1 MSDPTRKSPRRPTRR
16 SLALAV
22 IPIIVGTV
30 AVALPTSAA
39 NTEAAAAPPAAG
51 PPWDGTPISPGLG
64 PTYGEEWCAPT
75 EGEYVDEW
83 QGPPLALMP
92 YAAVGCTLDKIRQE
106 AAAAGVPRRLRVQ
119 EVGSSTVND
128 RPIYGVVVD
137 ARETPA
143 QRLASDHW
151 QRIRRLALTDPERAG
166 DLIGRW
172 GDTTKVPIYV
182 QGNIHGD
189 EVEGTDAL
197 MQIIRDLATTPRGT
211 HPDVDFVLDNLILV
225 FVPTLNP
232 DGRVAGIRRNGNNF
246 DMNRDFFTQSQ
257 DEVKA
262 SVSVMRDWL
271 PVSML
276 DLHGY
281 YNPTEVDG
289 QTKPHNPGIEYDL
302 YQPWNIDRVHAVTD
316 AMDAAGYETQVPV
329 FDWCPDA
336 EFPDPLCVDGNPPS
350 PKTAQGFDDWG
361 PFYTPTYAQL
371 SGAMDTSTIE
381 MCWSSCGESLGSKT
395 VQYVSVWATMRYV
408 AEHAEAM
415 LSDQMEV
422 YERGVEGAPRADC
435 CPEPFGSE
443 HNWMTPYPKAYVIP
457 FNGNQRRGGDQRS
470 DAEANRLVDWLLFQE
485 LEVTRSKRTVTWRGQ
500 TFPKGSYVV
509 WMDQPKRGLVDTTL
523 SIGEDL
529 SDRVDTLYAP
539 PAAWSH
545 GWLWGATTVQIPAD
559 ARFTPPTEPV
569 RRVNRLETGPVVG
582 RSDFYSIAVDA
593 PAAVRAVNALAG
605 RGLPTELA
613 REPFQSTSGGRQ
625 PAGTVIFAVPDTDRP
640 AYRALVE
647 VGRETGVTFDRN
659 RGVAAPS
666 TEPIDRV
673 PRIAVLADVQDQAV
687 WALES
692 LGFDAD
698 AVPTGR
704 DSELNDPNAPD
715 PLSAYDIVYSV
726 AAWPGGRTTRQRLT
740 AFFDSGG
747 GYIGAGPDGAA
758 FIGADGAR
766 QLRGLVP
773 GWIDNSGQSGI
784 LRWRQ
789 IGGPR
794 SPLTG
799 AYPAE
804 DTAIADPIAWFA
816 KVPASATIDARLAG
830 EDAFEA
836 GLWRPADR
844 TAPPHAPLVVHGAS
858 TADGSRAR
866 IAAFALD
873 PLYRADPEREWPMLA
888 SAAYWLDR

>member
-1 MSDPTRKSPRRPTRR
+1 MTGPTRKPRTQPIRR
-16 SLALAV
+16 WLALGM
-22 IPIIVGTV
+22 IPVLAATV
-30 AVALPTSAA
+30 VSVSVTSASS
-39 NTEAAAAPPAAG
+39 EVAAPAATR

-64 PTYGEEWCAPT
+64 PTYGEEWCAPSA
-75 EGEYVDEW
+75 GEYVDEW

-92 YAAVGCTLDKIRQE
+92 YAAVGCTLDLIRRE
-106 AAAAGVPRRLRVQ
+106 AVEAGVPRRLQVQ
-119 EVGSSTVND
+119 EIGSSTVHD

-151 QRIRRLALTDPERAG
+151 QRIRNLALTDPERAQE
-166 DLIGRW
+166 LAERW

-189 EVEGTDAL
+189 EVEGTDAI
-197 MQIIRDLATTPRGT
+197 MQILRDLATTPRGT
-211 HPDVDFVLDNLILV
+211 HAGVDLVLDNLILV

-232 DGRVAGIRRNGNNF
+232 DGRVAGLRRNGNNF

-262 SVSVMRDWL
+262 SVSMMRDWL

-289 QTKPHNPGIEYDL
+289 QTKPHNPGIDYDL
-302 YQPWNIDRVHAVTD
+302 YQPWNIDRVKAATD
-316 AMDAAGYETQVPV
+316 ALHAAGYDTQVPV

-395 VQYVSVWATMRYV
+395 VQYVSVWASMRYV
-408 AEHAEAM
+408 ARHAEAM
-415 LSDQMEV
+415 LSDQLEV

-443 HNWMTPYPKAYVIP
+443 HDWMSPYPKAYVVP
-457 FNGNQRRGGDQRS
+457 FGGDQRS

-485 LEVTRSKRTVTWRGQ
+485 LEVTRTKRQVSWHGQ
-500 TFPKGSYVV
+500 TFPKDSYVV

-523 SIGEDL
+523 SVGEDI

-545 GWLWGATTVQIPAD
+545 GALWGATTVRIPAN
-559 ARFTPPTEPV
+559 APFSPPTEPI
-569 RRVNRLETGPVVG
+569 RRVNRLETGPASG
-582 RSDFYSIAVDA
+582 RSDFYSIAVDS
-593 PAAVRAVNALAG
+593 PAAVRAVNGLLE
-605 RGLPTELA
+605 RGLPAQLA
-613 REPFQSTSGGRQ
+613 LEPFDSTSGGPM
-625 PAGTVIFAVPDTDRP
+625 PAGTVIFPVPDTDGP
-640 AYRALVE
+640 ARQALVQ
-647 VGRETGVTFDRN
+647 VGREAGVTFDRN
-659 RGVAAPS
+659 RGVEPPA

-673 PRIAVLADVQDQAV
+673 PRIAVRASSQDQAA
-687 WALES
+687 WALQN
-692 LGFDAD
+692 LGFAAA
-698 AVPTGR
+698 AVPAGR
-704 DSELNDPNAPD
+704 ASALNDPAAPNPLADYDVVYNA
-715 PLSAYDIVYSV
+715 
-726 AAWPGGRTTRQRLT
+726 AAWPRGATARERLT
-740 AFFDSGG
+740 AFFQGGG
-747 GYIGAGPDGAA
+747 GYVGAGPGGIR
-758 FIGADGAR
+758 FIGNRGAGLFEGLRVRSVSDG
-766 QLRGLVP
+766 
-773 GWIDNSGQSGI
+773 GQSGI
-784 LRWRQ
+784 LRWKQ
-789 IGGPR
+789 VGGAANL
-794 SPLTG
+794 LTG
-799 AYPAE
+799 AYPTE
-804 DTAIADPIAWFA
+804 DTAIADPIAWISG
-816 KVPASATIDARLAG
+816 VPASASVDARLAG
-830 EDAFEA
+830 DDAFAA

-844 TAPPHAPLVVHGAS
+844 TAPPRAPLVVHGPS
-858 TADGSRAR
+858 TAPGSLAR

-888 SAAYWLDR
+888 SAVYWLDQ